1 MIFNILK
8 KLNILKSTKYKESL
22 AKLLGDAKQPE
33 QEEPKLSRMDLINM
47 INYDEYKDLEF
58 EDNGKPILLI
68 MDDMKLSKRIYE
80 TEFNKIKNT
89 YNKDVREEFNIVW
102 ALGSTTGYETI
113 KFLKKHKVDYAILD
127 ITLCNPIRLSNG
139 NYIEIDGIDV
149 SACFR
154 KYCPDGKFIF
164 STAHTLNPDNS
175 ITTYYRDKMIELNGI
190 DLLEQQ
196 EYLSFKNSNQLE
208 DIYRLLYGRKQC

>member
-89 YNKDVREEFNIVW
+89 YNKDVRVEFNIVW
-102 ALGSTTGYETI
+102 AIGSNTGYETI

-190 DLLEQQ
+190 DLLEQE